1 MRARIAHYRQK
12 AQPVP
17 AAVWRNPWYFIA
29 FGFGSGAF
37 PVAPGTAGTVVAAL
51 FYLALSHL
59 SLASYLVFTVVFS
72 LFSIWLLD
80 KISAEIA
87 VHDHPGMCL
96 DEFAGFFVTMIAAP
110 AGFGW
115 ILLGFGLFRL
125 FDIWKPWPIS
135 WLDEHVHGGFG
146 MVIDDIAA
154 GALSMMIIQCIALY
168 SPHYFIS

>member
-1 MRARIAHYRQK
+1 MLSRIAHYRQK
-12 AQPVP
+12 AKPVP
-17 AAVWRNPWYFIA
+17 TAVWRNPWYFIG

-51 FYLALSHL
+51 VYLALSHL
-59 SLASYLVFTVVFS
+59 TLPIYLAFTLVFSV
-72 LFSIWLLD
+72 FSIWLLN
-80 KISAEIA
+80 KLSREIG

-110 AGFGW
+110 SGWLW
-115 ILLGFGLFRL
+115 ILLGFVLFRL

-154 GALSMMIIQCIALY
+154 GLLAMVLIQCVALY
-168 SPHYFIS
+168 SA